1 MTTNK
6 PHPFTSQS
14 WLTTPFGTRLK
25 TGNDQLVDILIS
37 LPSCLSL
44 ANELSNQN
52 GSQLSGTKTKLQS
65 CVLDLIFRLDDWHQR
80 FCGTVT
86 GPDGQRHYRTAH
98 MAVFMAIYD
107 AGNLIAFQLLSLV
120 LLLTH
125 EHNER
130 IHFHSKSI
138 LSADAFVE
146 SYGAIAPAG
155 GYVLMVFPLKVLSV
169 WAPLEEQR
177 SYAIKKLQNW
187 DREGESQ
194 SICRFAAPV
203 LLGNRTTISSSNV
216 YYADVAAKM
225 QSLVL

>member
-1 MTTNK
+1 M
-6 PHPFTSQS
+6 S
-14 WLTTPFGTRLK
+14 
-25 TGNDQLVDILIS
+25 
-37 LPSCLSL
+37 
-44 ANELSNQN
+44 
-52 GSQLSGTKTKLQS
+52 
-65 CVLDLIFRLDDWHQR
+65 
-80 FCGTVT
+80 
-86 GPDGQRHYRTAH
+86 
-98 MAVFMAIYD
+98 IYD

-130 IHFHSKSI
+130 IHFHSESI

-177 SYAIKKLQNW
+177 NYAIKKLQNW

-216 YYADVAAKM
+216 YYADVDDKM
-225 QSLVL
+225 QSRVL